1 MDNFA
6 DSVLSVWHEGSF
18 RPAQD
23 VKCDMPE
30 AKEAKGNPEVDNK
43 SVQDPAEVSETF
55 GRLKV
60 IGEQEVVRQGND
72 EPHQVGAV
80 EEEGAGDQLD
90 PPARRR
96 YVGSLGGHP
105 GGLGLLTLGL
115 RKCEV

>member
-1 MDNFA
+1 
-6 DSVLSVWHEGSF
+6 
-18 RPAQD
+18 
-23 VKCDMPE
+23 MPE
-30 AKEAKGNPEVDNK
+30 PKEAKGNPKVDTK

-80 EEEGAGDQLD
+80 EEEGARDQLD
-90 PPARRR
+90 PPTGGRHVR
-96 YVGSLGGHP
+96 GLGGHP

-115 RKCEV
+115 RKCEA